1 MERRNVKKGDVVLI
15 QDGNAVRGEWK
26 LGIVIKTFP
35 SDDGK
40 VRRVE
45 VSYKIFRPDEKLDTY
60 NGTNYAFV
68 ERAVQRLIVVIAAY
82 EDEQD

>member
-26 LGIVIKTFP
+26 LGIVTKTFP

-45 VSYKIFRPDEKLDTY
+45 VWYKIFRPDEKLDTY
-60 NGTNYAFV
+60 NGANYTSV
-68 ERAVQRLIVVIAAY
+68 ERAVQRLIVLVAVE

>member
-1 MERRNVKKGDVVLI
+1 MERRNVKKGGVVLV
-15 QDGNAVRGEWK
+15 QDGSAVRGEWK
-26 LGIVIKTFP
+26 LGIVTKAFP

-45 VSYKIFRPDEKLDTY
+45 VSYKNFRPDEKLDTY
-60 NGTNYAFV
+60 NRTNYTSV
-68 ERAVQRLIVVIAAY
+68 ERVVQRLIVLVAVD